1 MPLQL
6 LRAAREQAER
16 SEPAVRAAAL
26 LHIARAL
33 LPFDQV
39 EAVRELE
46 TGIAYAQ
53 EIPNEARSAIL
64 GEAAYLA
71 AAVSPEHALPLYA
84 AFGQRD
90 DPWGIS
96 VIRLVNTMATHGHAA
111 EAIAYLNDPLPGD
124 RFPLSMVN
132 NIAAECSDDA
142 TRLDLLRS
150 ALRAWR
156 DPTRANLGGFGSEA
170 FVGFFAR
177 CWTLLPREEALRT
190 VREIAEWILQVTDGH
205 PRRIPI
211 TGNPNDPEF
220 TSECQYLL
228 FQILPVLRRLDSELT
243 DSLLEKNPQLAVAAR
258 RFPFGME
265 SARAEIQGGHVCA
278 DFIMIGKM
286 FGTPGDLANSRI
298 IPIADALA
306 NDFEEAFQE
315 AFHRYA
321 NDSDLESPNEAPKEC
336 WPSAQEFRNIL
347 FKAGRHQ
354 GRAAEKYLDRIPD
367 PDLRLFAQI
376 ELCASLA
383 GLPQTGDTTIYPKP
397 KAPWRRH
404 T

>member
-6 LRAAREQAER
+6 LMAAREQAER

-39 EAVRELE
+39 EAVRALE
-46 TGIAYAQ
+46 TGIGRAQ
-53 EIPNEARSAIL
+53 EIPEEARSIVL

-84 AFGQRD
+84 AFGKRD
-90 DPWGIS
+90 DPWGGS
-96 VIRLVNTMATHGHAA
+96 VIRLVNVMATHGHAA

-132 NIAAECSDDA
+132 NIAAACRDDG

-150 ALRAWR
+150 AIHAWR
-156 DPTRANLGGFGSEA
+156 DPARAYFGGFGSEA

-190 VREIAEWILQVTDGH
+190 VREITEWILQVTDAH
-205 PRRIPI
+205 PRGIPV

-220 TSECQYLL
+220 TSERQYLL
-228 FQILPVLRRLDSELT
+228 FHILPVLHRLDPELT
-243 DSLLEKNPQLAVAAR
+243 DTLLETNPQLAVAVR

-265 SARAEIQGGHVCA
+265 SVRAEIQGGGVCE
-278 DFIMIGKM
+278 DFIMIGTM
-286 FGTPGDLANSRI
+286 FGTTEDPQSGRF
-298 IPIADALA
+298 IPITEALA

-321 NDSDLESPNEAPKEC
+321 NDSDPESPNEAPKEC

-354 GRAAEKYLDRIPD
+354 GPSAEKYLDRIPD

-383 GLPQTGDTTIYPKP
+383 GLPQTGETTIYPKP
-397 KAPWRRH
+397 RVPRRRH
-404 T
+404 N